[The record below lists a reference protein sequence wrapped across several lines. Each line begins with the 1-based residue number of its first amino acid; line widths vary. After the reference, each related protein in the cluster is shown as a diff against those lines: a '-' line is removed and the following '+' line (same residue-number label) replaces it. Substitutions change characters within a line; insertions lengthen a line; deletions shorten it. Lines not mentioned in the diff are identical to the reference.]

1 MSLFTCEHAASSA
14 LSSACS
20 VSCWS
25 MVFGSQ
31 HSCLVQTQFWLG
43 VKVRTLML
51 HTLSCCVS
59 VRPEFTPA
67 VCFSVHLSCVVFCV
81 ACGSC
86 SATCFL
92 IFLCCCMQYML
103 CFVLCCVGCSL
114 CSSLA
119 ACFHV
124 IMSFVNTQLMS
135 ILISCVFYGSKIRI
149 RVWS

>member
-86 SATCFL
+86 SATCFSN
-92 IFLCCCMQYML
+92 FLVLLHAVYVMFCL
-103 CFVLCCVGCSL
+103 VLCR
-114 CSSLA
+114 
-119 ACFHV
+119 
-124 IMSFVNTQLMS
+124 M
-135 ILISCVFYGSKIRI
+135 
-149 RVWS
+149 